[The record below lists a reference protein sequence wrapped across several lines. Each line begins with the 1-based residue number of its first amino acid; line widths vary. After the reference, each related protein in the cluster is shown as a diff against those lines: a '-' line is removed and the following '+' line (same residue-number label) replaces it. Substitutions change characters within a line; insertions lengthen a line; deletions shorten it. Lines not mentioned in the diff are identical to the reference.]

1 VLPNIIGSVF
11 WSEQSIDSIMDA
23 LIIQTGT
30 SPEAIALWVT
40 MKNYITVDQID
51 FNFETLQRN

>member
-1 VLPNIIGSVF
+1 
-11 WSEQSIDSIMDA
+11 MDA